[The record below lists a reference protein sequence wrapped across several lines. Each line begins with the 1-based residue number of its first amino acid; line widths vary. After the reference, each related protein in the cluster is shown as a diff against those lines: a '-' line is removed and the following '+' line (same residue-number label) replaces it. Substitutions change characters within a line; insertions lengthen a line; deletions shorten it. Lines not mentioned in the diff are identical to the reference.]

1 MTKGGPRPFD
11 TMAPTGSV
19 GPTGDVG
26 TRPDPRLATI
36 GTRPDPRLATI
47 GGKPLKHEDHD
58 LQPEYS
64 LTELTWLY

>member
-19 GPTGDVG
+19 GPTGDVS
-26 TRPDPRLATI
+26 TRPDPRLATV
-36 GTRPDPRLATI
+36 

-64 LTELTWLY
+64 LTELT